1 MLEPQKR
8 PPDGRSKG
16 DHCECNTKYD
26 EGAHLVHVDCVSHVY
41 PDGTTGIHNMCFK
54 IHDREIVVVCGAN
67 GSGKSTLLEH
77 LNGLLEP
84 SSGKVYVMGHE
95 LDSRMRREI
104 WRHVGLVFQK
114 PDDQLFAPTV
124 IDDVMFG
131 PVNMGM
137 SPEEARSAALD
148 ALKSVGALDVKDKMP
163 AYLSGGQKR
172 LVSIAGILAMV
183 PRVIVLDEPTSD
195 LDACHGA
202 MIERV
207 INALRDRFGISIV
220 IATHNLDMAA
230 RLADR
235 VCILKNGSV
244 VAEGT
249 PREIFYNKELI
260 RDAGLAA
267 PEVVE
272 IYEGYCAEKAVKER
286 SDPITIRELLNAV
299 R

>member
-1 MLEPQKR
+1 MT
-8 PPDGRSKG
+8 S
-16 DHCECNTKYD
+16 
-26 EGAHLVHVDCVSHVY
+26 
-41 PDGTTGIHNMCFK
+41 
-54 IHDREIVVVCGAN
+54 
-67 GSGKSTLLEH
+67 
-77 LNGLLEP
+77 
-84 SSGKVYVMGHE
+84 
-95 LDSRMRREI
+95 
-104 WRHVGLVFQK
+104 
-114 PDDQLFAPTV
+114 FAPTV

-137 SPEEARSAALD
+137 SAEEARSAALD
-148 ALKSVGALDVKDKMP
+148 ALKSVGALEVKDKMP

-172 LVSIAGILAMV
+172 LVSIAGILAMM

-207 INALRDRFGISIV
+207 INTLRDHFGISIV
-220 IATHNLDMAA
+220 IATHDLDMAA
-230 RLADR
+230 RMADR
-235 VCILKNGSV
+235 VCILKDGSV

-260 RDAGLAA
+260 RGAGLAA

>member
-1 MLEPQKR
+1 
-8 PPDGRSKG
+8 
-16 DHCECNTKYD
+16 
-26 EGAHLVHVDCVSHVY
+26 
-41 PDGTTGIHNMCFK
+41 MCFK
-54 IHDREIVVVCGAN
+54 IHDREIVAVCGAN

-84 SSGKVYVMGHE
+84 SSGKVYVMGRE
-95 LDSRMRREI
+95 LDSAMRRDI
-104 WRHVGLVFQK
+104 WRYVGLVFQK

-137 SPEEARSAALD
+137 SPEEARSAALE

-172 LVSIAGILAMV
+172 LVSIAGILAMK

-207 INALRDRFGISIV
+207 INGLRDRFGISIV
-220 IATHNLDMAA
+220 VATHNLDMAA

-249 PREIFYNKELI
+249 PREIFYDKQLI
-260 RDAGLAA
+260 REAGLAA

-272 IYEGYCAEKAVKER
+272 IYEGYCARKTVK
-286 SDPITIRELLNAV
+286 DPGNPITIGELLDAV